1 MRGYVTN
8 NSSTWNAHDF
18 GWFYYDLDKDVGG
31 EQLSVDVQ
39 GRTAEKSHIVYTS
52 RAWSSDFEF
61 KPWGKYQSVAFLGKR
76 YFAGYPDSSFTDAK
90 SALEKGEL
98 REILI
103 DDKNTHILNY
113 SHPLSLL
120 GGYILAVNGVSANN
134 SNVNFV
140 LVNGKT
146 PVAFGVVSIGGT
158 YAFKNGDDLPLILIH
173 VSNAIGGDKNGTVEI
188 DGVFQL
194 GDAPVVRMKD
204 GDKLGNMELVDL
216 TDQEIVFRTDKDIS
230 LTQDTVVP
238 LADKLMLVVVN
249 DTKLYYY
256 PVGAIDRLRESSDK
270 GTCFQCQLNSPSQ
283 AGSISVHSS
292 GQMELRELYRIL
304 FFSRRQVGQ
313 RDAYSI
319 SPQ

>member
-1 MRGYVTN
+1 MI
-8 NSSTWNAHDF
+8 SS
-18 GWFYYDLDKDVGG
+18 
-31 EQLSVDVQ
+31 LSPEV
-39 GRTAEKSHIVYTS
+39 R
-52 RAWSSDFEF
+52 F
-61 KPWGKYQSVAFLGKR
+61 QSVAFLGKR
-76 YFAGYPDSSFTDAK
+76 YFSGYPDSSFTDAK

-98 REILI
+98 PEILI

-120 GGYILAVNGVSANN
+120 EGYILAVNGVSANN

-146 PVAFGVVSIGGT
+146 PVAFGVVNIGGT

-194 GDAPVVRMKD
+194 GDAPVVMMKD
-204 GDKLGNMELVDL
+204 GDKLGDMELVDL

-256 PVGAIDRLRESSDK
+256 PVGAIADYGNQVIRGPVFSANSIVPVKLGQYPATAQARWNSGTLQDSIFLQKTSWAARRLLYFPLMTGR
-270 GTCFQCQLNSPSQ
+270 SPRPQSQ
-283 AGSISVHSS
+283 
-292 GQMELRELYRIL
+292 M
-304 FFSRRQVGQ
+304 
-313 RDAYSI
+313 
-319 SPQ
+319 